1 MVDNLESLAK
11 LFHPI
16 NKIIKVIDYPE
27 KCKAEFAA
35 GNPSNSQL
43 NL

>member
-16 NKIIKVIDYPE
+16 NKIIKVMDYHE
-27 KCKAEFAA
+27 KCRVEFTA
-35 GNPSNSQL
+35 GNPSNRQL